1 MDCPKYLNA
10 HAATWATDP
19 HQANLDWFR
28 EAKYGLFLHYGLY
41 SQLGRGEW
49 VQFHER
55 IPLDEYDRLY
65 STFDPKGFDAD
76 YVTDLA
82 CEAGMR
88 YVNLTSIHHE
98 GFALWD
104 SRVEPWNSVNAA
116 GRDLVAELAEAC
128 AKKGLGFF
136 TYFTHVLNWR
146 HPYALTPDL
155 LRAGRPHYDFDE
167 PRYKLT
173 RIEEHAVFLD
183 YIHALLEE
191 LLALPYPL
199 AGMWL
204 DIIAAYYMNPALV
217 PVERTY
223 RLIRER
229 RPEALLSFKNGA
241 TGEEDFGAPEHSG
254 RSQGHRYRAQGN
266 LEAAERADRGWEL
279 TRHKHNEIC
288 STMQDKAWGYNAAA
302 RHLTADEVWG
312 FLDYAASID
321 CNLLLNTGP
330 LGDGSIHE
338 GDAATLREVGRRI
351 RLDGWPGP
359 DDAKHPGTG
368 AAAATKPKPG
378 EPNVEAAE
386 A

>member
-1 MDCPKYLNA
+1 MDCPNYLKA
-10 HAATWATDP
+10 HASTWATDP
-19 HQANLDWFR
+19 HRANLDWFR
-28 EAKYGLFLHYGLY
+28 DAKYGLFLHYGLY

-49 VQFHER
+49 AQFRER
-55 IPLDEYDRLY
+55 IPLDEYDKLY
-65 STFDPKGFDAD
+65 STFDPKRFDAD
-76 YVTDLA
+76 YITDLA
-82 CEAGMR
+82 CEAEMR
-88 YVNLTSIHHE
+88 YINLTSIHHD

-104 SRVEPWNSVNAA
+104 SKVEPWNSVNAA

-128 AKKGLGFF
+128 AEKGLGFF
-136 TYFTHVLNWR
+136 TYFTYILNWR
-146 HPYALTPDL
+146 HPYAPTADMLF
-155 LRAGRPHYDFDE
+155 AGRPHYDFDE

-173 RIEEHAVFLD
+173 RPDEHAVFLD

-204 DIIAAYYMNPALV
+204 DIIAAYYMTPELV

-223 RLIRER
+223 RLIREC
-229 RPEALLSFKNGA
+229 RPETLLSYKNGA
-241 TGEEDFGAPEHSG
+241 TGEEDFGAPEHTG
-254 RSQGHRYRAQGN
+254 TSQGDRYRAQGKPD
-266 LEAAERADRGWEL
+266 AAERADRAWEL

-288 STMQDKAWGYNAAA
+288 STLQDKAWGYNAAA

-312 FLDYAASID
+312 FLGYAASID

-351 RLDGWPGP
+351 RLHGWPGP

-378 EPNVEAAE
+378 EPTVEAAE
-386 A
+386 V